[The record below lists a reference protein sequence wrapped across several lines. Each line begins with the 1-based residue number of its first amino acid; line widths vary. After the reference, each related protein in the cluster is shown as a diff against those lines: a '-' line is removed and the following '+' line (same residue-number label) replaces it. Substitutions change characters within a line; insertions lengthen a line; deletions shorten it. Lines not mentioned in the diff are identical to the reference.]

1 MICRLMA
8 NLPNAPVRTNH
19 HRQKRNEKSFG
30 GPMKKVLLITTALTA
45 LVATVLNSSAAPAS
59 GMCAK
64 PPKAATGLT
73 DAKVTKLVK
82 TDFVVGK
89 GASAVAGKMV
99 KVNYIGKLVNGKQF
113 DASCDRGEPFVFALG
128 KGQVIKGWDQ
138 GVAGMK
144 VGGIRRLVIPASLGY
159 GAAGAGSDI
168 PGGAALVFD
177 VELLEVK

>member
-1 MICRLMA
+1 
-8 NLPNAPVRTNH
+8 
-19 HRQKRNEKSFG
+19 
-30 GPMKKVLLITTALTA
+30 MKTTLLITTAAIA
-45 LVATVLNSSAAPAS
+45 LAVSALNMATSRSSAAPAAS
-59 GMCAK
+59 PMCAK

-82 TDFVVGK
+82 TDIKVGK
-89 GASAVAGKMV
+89 GTTAVAGKTV

-113 DASCDRGEPFVFALG
+113 DASCDRGEAFEFALG
-128 KGQVIKGWDQ
+128 AGQVIKGWDE

-144 VGGIRRLVIPASLGY
+144 VGGIRRLIIPSSLGY
-159 GAAGAGSDI
+159 GAAGAGGAI

>member
-1 MICRLMA
+1 
-8 NLPNAPVRTNH
+8 
-19 HRQKRNEKSFG
+19 
-30 GPMKKVLLITTALTA
+30 MKKTLLITAAAITLAITAFH
-45 LVATVLNSSAAPAS
+45 SSAAPAAS
-59 GMCAK
+59 PMCAK

-82 TDFVVGK
+82 KDFVVGK
-89 GASAVAGKMV
+89 GTTAVAGKMV

-113 DASCDRGEPFVFALG
+113 DASCDRGEAFEFALG
-128 KGQVIKGWDQ
+128 AGQVIKGWDQ

-144 VGGIRRLVIPASLGY
+144 VGGIRRLIIPSSLGY
-159 GAAGAGSDI
+159 GAAGAGGAI

>member
-1 MICRLMA
+1 
-8 NLPNAPVRTNH
+8 
-19 HRQKRNEKSFG
+19 
-30 GPMKKVLLITTALTA
+30 MKKTLLITAAAITLAITAF
-45 LVATVLNSSAAPAS
+45 NSSAAPAAS
-59 GMCAK
+59 PMCAK

-82 TDFVVGK
+82 KDFVVGK
-89 GASAVAGKMV
+89 GTTAVAGKMV

-113 DASCDRGEPFVFALG
+113 DASCDRGEAFEFALG
-128 KGQVIKGWDQ
+128 AGQVIKGWDQ

-144 VGGIRRLVIPASLGY
+144 VGGIRRLIIPSSLGY
-159 GAAGAGSDI
+159 GAAGAGGAI

>member
-1 MICRLMA
+1 
-8 NLPNAPVRTNH
+8 
-19 HRQKRNEKSFG
+19 
-30 GPMKKVLLITTALTA
+30 MKKTLLITAAAITMAITAFH
-45 LVATVLNSSAAPAS
+45 SSAAPAAS
-59 GMCAK
+59 PMCAK

-82 TDFVVGK
+82 TDFKVGK
-89 GASAVAGKMV
+89 GATAVAGKMV

-113 DASCDRGEPFVFALG
+113 DASCDRGEAFEFALG
-128 KGQVIKGWDQ
+128 AGQVIKGWDQ

-144 VGGIRRLVIPASLGY
+144 VGGIRRLIIPSSLGY
-159 GAAGAGSDI
+159 GAAGAGGAI

>member
-1 MICRLMA
+1 
-8 NLPNAPVRTNH
+8 
-19 HRQKRNEKSFG
+19 
-30 GPMKKVLLITTALTA
+30 MKKTLLITAAITLAITALNA
-45 LVATVLNSSAAPAS
+45 ATPHSNAAPAAS
-59 GMCAK
+59 PMCAK

-89 GASAVAGKMV
+89 GATAVAGKMV

-113 DASCDRGEPFVFALG
+113 DASCDRGEAFDFALG
-128 KGQVIKGWDQ
+128 AGQVIKGWDQ

-144 VGGIRRLVIPASLGY
+144 VGGIRRLIIPSSLGY
-159 GAAGAGSDI
+159 GAAGAGGAI

>member
-1 MICRLMA
+1 MK
-8 NLPNAPVRTNH
+8 RT
-19 HRQKRNEKSFG
+19 
-30 GPMKKVLLITTALTA
+30 LLISTIALAFAAFPT
-45 LVATVLNSSAAPAS
+45 SAAPAS
-59 GMCAK
+59 VMCAK
-64 PPKAATGLT
+64 PPKPATGLT

-89 GASAVAGKMV
+89 GASAVSGKMV

-113 DASCDRGEPFVFALG
+113 DASCDRGEPFEFALG
-128 KGQVIKGWDQ
+128 AGQVIKGWDQ

-144 VGGIRRLVIPASLGY
+144 VGGIRRLIIPSSLGY
-159 GAAGAGSDI
+159 GAAGAGGVI

>member
-1 MICRLMA
+1 
-8 NLPNAPVRTNH
+8 
-19 HRQKRNEKSFG
+19 
-30 GPMKKVLLITTALTA
+30 MKKTLLITTAAITLAITA
-45 LVATVLNSSAAPAS
+45 LNMAAQHSSAAPAS
-59 GMCAK
+59 AMCAK

-89 GASAVAGKMV
+89 GATAIAGKMV

-113 DASCDRGEPFVFALG
+113 DASCDRGEAFEFALG
-128 KGQVIKGWDQ
+128 AGQVIKGWDQ

-144 VGGIRRLVIPASLGY
+144 VGGIRRLIIPSSLGY
-159 GAAGAGSDI
+159 GAAGAGGAI

>member
-1 MICRLMA
+1 
-8 NLPNAPVRTNH
+8 
-19 HRQKRNEKSFG
+19 
-30 GPMKKVLLITTALTA
+30 MKKTLLITAAITLA
-45 LVATVLNSSAAPAS
+45 VTVLHSSAAPAAS
-59 GMCAK
+59 PMCAK

-82 TDFVVGK
+82 TDFKVGK
-89 GASAVAGKMV
+89 GATAVAGKMV

-113 DASCDRGEPFVFALG
+113 DASCGRGEAFEFALG
-128 KGQVIKGWDQ
+128 AGQVIKGWDQ

-144 VGGIRRLVIPASLGY
+144 VGGIRRLIIPSSLGY
-159 GAAGAGSDI
+159 GAAGAGGAI

>member
-1 MICRLMA
+1 
-8 NLPNAPVRTNH
+8 
-19 HRQKRNEKSFG
+19 
-30 GPMKKVLLITTALTA
+30 MKKTLLITAAAIALAVT
-45 LVATVLNSSAAPAS
+45 TFHSSAAPAS
-59 GMCAK
+59 KMCAK

-89 GASAVAGKMV
+89 GATAVAGKMV
-99 KVNYIGKLVNGKQF
+99 KVNYIGKLVNGTKF
-113 DASCDRGEPFVFALG
+113 DASCDRGEPFEFALG
-128 KGQVIKGWDQ
+128 AGQVIKGWDQ

-144 VGGIRRLVIPASLGY
+144 VGGIRRLVIPSSLGY
-159 GAAGAGSDI
+159 GAAGAGGAI

>member
-1 MICRLMA
+1 
-8 NLPNAPVRTNH
+8 
-19 HRQKRNEKSFG
+19 
-30 GPMKKVLLITTALTA
+30 MKKTMLISAAAIALAITAFH
-45 LVATVLNSSAAPAS
+45 SSAAPAS
-59 GMCAK
+59 VMCAK

-89 GASAVAGKMV
+89 GATAVAGKMV

-113 DASCDRGEPFVFALG
+113 DASCDRGEAFEFALG
-128 KGQVIKGWDQ
+128 AGQVIKGWDE

-144 VGGIRRLVIPASLGY
+144 VGGIRRLIIPSSLGY
-159 GAAGAGSDI
+159 GAAGAGGAI